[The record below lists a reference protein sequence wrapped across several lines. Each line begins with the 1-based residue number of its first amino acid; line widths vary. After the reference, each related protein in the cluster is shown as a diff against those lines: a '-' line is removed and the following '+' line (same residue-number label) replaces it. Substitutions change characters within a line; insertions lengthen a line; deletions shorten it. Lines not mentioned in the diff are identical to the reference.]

1 MRVRTAIAI
10 LLLSAGTAGAADIP
24 IAPAPGGYGHYR
36 AGGVRAEMLVVY
48 DYEPGVTVR
57 AYWSAPWRNRH
68 YFPIR
73 DDEPNAGRGRVS
85 RGVPEPAESYSR
97 YWTTNDLTPPRMRVR
112 PLDDEPP
119 ADPPLLK

>member
-10 LLLSAGTAGAADIP
+10 LLLSASAAGAADLP
-24 IAPAPGGYGHYR
+24 VAPARGGYGYYR
-36 AGGVRAEMLVVY
+36 TGGVRADMLVIY

-68 YFPIR
+68 YFPVR
-73 DDEPNAGRGRVS
+73 GDEPNAGRGS
-85 RGVPEPAESYSR
+85 GGVPEPAEPYSR
-97 YWTTNDLTPPRMRVR
+97 YWTTNDLIPSRMRAR

-119 ADPPLLK
+119 SDPPLSK